1 LARQVRAEE
10 TKAAIIRGAA
20 EAFDRLGYGATSLT
34 DVIKLAGVTKGALYF
49 HFSSKQDVAQA
60 VIERQH
66 ERSIGPARQRV
77 EAGVPALESVIEL
90 SFGLATQLVEDPVVR
105 AGIRLTLETGTF
117 DAGTATP
124 YRDWIEAVEILLHRA
139 VETGDLRRSVRP
151 ETVARFVVGAFTG
164 VHLLSQV
171 LTGRADVHERVREMW
186 ELLLPSLVPEG
197 KLADFKDVIARSES
211 RQRAR

>member
-49 HFSSKQDVAQA
+49 HFSSKQDVARA
-60 VIERQH
+60 VIECQH
-66 ERSIGPARQRV
+66 ARSIGPARERA
-77 EAGVPALESVIEL
+77 EAAVPALEAVVEL
-90 SFGLATQLVEDPVVR
+90 SFGLATQLVDDPIVR

-117 DAGTATP
+117 DAGAATP
-124 YRDWIEAVEILLHRA
+124 YRDWIDAIETLLHRA
-139 VETGDLRRSVRP
+139 VETGDVRTSVRP
-151 ETVARFVVGAFTG
+151 ESVARFVVGAFTG
-164 VHLLSQV
+164 VHLVSQV
-171 LTGRADVHERVREMW
+171 LTGRQDVHERVREMW

-197 KLADFKDVIARSES
+197 KLTDFRDVIATAES
-211 RQRAR
+211 RQRTR